1 MEATGVKKAL
11 VVGAGVMGHS
21 IAQVLA
27 TAGIQTNLVD
37 VNQDVLDHARKLIGF
52 NLETLAEYGRVK
64 KGDIPQIIGR
74 IAFGVDLRGACKGVD
89 FVIEAVAESIDIKQK
104 VFAELEANTPPGT
117 ILASNTSALDVFN
130 VLKFTDPSRILITHW
145 FAPPHIIPLVEVVPG
160 PATKPEC
167 MKLAVSL
174 MERAGKRPVVMR
186 QFVQSFIVNRVQNY
200 IGLAVL
206 EMLSNGW
213 ATPEEIDRAIKTSL
227 AIRIPVVGVVQSYDF
242 TGLDLVSAVIKNSG
256 LNYPIIDNLVKEGRL
271 GAKTGA
277 GFYEYQ
283 GRTEEEI
290 LRKRDTLYLRMY
302 DFLEGLNGFKAV

>member
-1 MEATGVKKAL
+1 MEATDVRKAL

-21 IAQVLA
+21 IAQVFA
-27 TAGIQTNLVD
+27 TSGIQTNLVD
-37 VNQDVLDHARKLIGF
+37 VNRDVLDHAGRLIGF
-52 NLETLAEYGRVK
+52 NLETLAEYGRIEK
-64 KGDIPQIIGR
+64 TDIPQIIGR
-74 IAFGVDLRGACKGVD
+74 IAFGVDLKEACTDVD
-89 FVIEAVAESIDIKQK
+89 FVVEAVAESADIKQK
-104 VFAELEANTPPGT
+104 VFAGLEAHTAPGT
-117 ILASNTSALDVFN
+117 ILASNTSGLDVFN

-160 PATKPEC
+160 PTTGPEY

-174 MERAGKRPVVMR
+174 MERLGKRPVVMR

-227 AIRIPVVGVVQSYDF
+227 AIRIPVVGLVQSYDF
-242 TGLDLVSAVIKNSG
+242 TGLDLVNALIKNSG
-256 LNYPIIDNLVKEGRL
+256 LSYPIIDNLVKDGRL

-277 GFYEYQ
+277 GFYEYE

-290 LRKRDTLYLRMY
+290 LRKRDTLYLKMY
-302 DFLEGLNGFKAV
+302 DFLEGLNGFKPV